1 MYVPKNDLKSILSKF
16 SLITSVDAAAPP
28 EKPVK
33 PGKAGE
39 NILFKRLE
47 FGIQLNI
54 SRSL

>member
-16 SLITSVDAAAPP
+16 SLTTFVDAAAPP

-39 NILFKRLE
+39 NILFKRVE

-54 SRSL
+54 SRIL